1 MLDSQ
6 ELLGLKII
14 FTKYCLTNN
23 CYLTNYCCFLEP
35 RASFVKKLPD
45 ITLAVQG
52 SDIKLTVEL
61 SKPDIPVKWLR
72 YS

>member
-1 MLDSQ
+1 MF
-6 ELLGLKII
+6 LK
-14 FTKYCLTNN
+14 TQTNN
-23 CYLTNYCCFLEP
+23 SCFLEP

-61 SKPDIPVKWLR
+61 SKSDVPVKWLR
-72 YS
+72 YL